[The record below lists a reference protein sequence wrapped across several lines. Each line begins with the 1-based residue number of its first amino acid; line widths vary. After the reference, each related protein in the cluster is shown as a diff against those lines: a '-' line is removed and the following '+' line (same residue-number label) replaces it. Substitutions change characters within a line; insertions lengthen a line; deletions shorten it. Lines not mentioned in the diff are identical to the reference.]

1 MTRRIYSLRWPLALL
16 LLAAGV
22 ALSGG
27 IGLII
32 GLAMI
37 GLGTL
42 VYVREADADKPQG
55 SLSGTL
61 RGMSQRGLAHALP
74 WDLCGAVVVLWV
86 AFTS

>member
-1 MTRRIYSLRWPLALL
+1 L

-22 ALSGG
+22 ALSGEV
-27 IGLII
+27 GLIL

-42 VYVREADADKPQG
+42 LYAREADADKPQG

-61 RGMSQRGLAHALP
+61 RGMSRRGLAHALP
-74 WDLCGAVVVLWV
+74 WDLCGAFVVLWV